1 MLRAFTAFSGY
12 DSQCM
17 ALDRL
22 GLDYE
27 LVGWSEVDGNAIK
40 AHDAVYPQWAGRNF
54 GDICKVDWDAVP
66 EFDLFT
72 YSFPC
77 QAISTAGKMK
87 GLAKGSGT
95 TSSLL
100 WECERAVELK
110 RPRLLVMENVP
121 ALLSDRFA
129 GELGKWRRI
138 LEGLGYSSFTRIL
151 DARDYGVPQSRRRVF
166 MVSVLGCEAPYH
178 FPMPTGRTGRL
189 SDFLDK
195 DVEGRFYVRET
206 RYGRLLSM
214 LGRNELRMGK
224 GPLALDC
231 YSRSIHEGHFP
242 TIVTTVRSSRN
253 YYVVESPPDGLRYPT
268 PWECL
273 RLMGVSEADMGRMRG
288 AGIGE
293 AALYKL
299 AGNSIVVDVLA
310 AVLRKLLVDPG
321 PDEGGQTELAL
332 AAREAQ

>member
-1 MLRAFTAFSGY
+1 MLRVFTAFSGY

-22 GLDYE
+22 GAEYE
-27 LVGWSEVDGNAIK
+27 LVGWSEVDGNAVK
-40 AHDAVYPQWAGRNF
+40 AHDAVYPQWAGRNY

-110 RPRLLVMENVP
+110 RPKYLVMENVP
-121 ALLSDRFA
+121 ALLSDKFA
-129 GELGKWRRI
+129 GQLGEWRRT

-166 MVSVLGCEAPYH
+166 MVSVLGCERPYH
-178 FPMPTGRTGRL
+178 FPMPRGRAGRL
-189 SDFLDK
+189 CDYLDGE
-195 DVEGRFYVRET
+195 VEERFYVHET
-206 RYGRLLSM
+206 RYGRLLDL
-214 LGRNELRMGK
+214 LGRNELRMAK
-224 GPLALDC
+224 DPLSIDC
-231 YSRSIHEGHFP
+231 YNQSIHEGYFP
-242 TIVTTVRSSRN
+242 TILTTIRTAN
-253 YYVVESPPDGLRYPT
+253 NCYVVESPPGGLRRPT

-273 RLMGVSEADMGRMRG
+273 RLMGVSEADMGRMRD

-293 AALYKL
+293 TELYKL

-321 PDEGGQTELAL
+321 PDDGGQMELAME
-332 AAREAQ
+332 AR